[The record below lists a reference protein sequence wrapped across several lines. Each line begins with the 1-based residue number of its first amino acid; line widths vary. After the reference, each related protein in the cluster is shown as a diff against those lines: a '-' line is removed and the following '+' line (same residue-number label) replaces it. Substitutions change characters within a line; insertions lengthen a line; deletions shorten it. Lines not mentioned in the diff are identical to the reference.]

1 MRSFGSILDKN
12 RGAGPGFDLLR
23 LGLALLI
30 LLSHTSRLAGHSGF
44 TASVTQ
50 MLTDMLS
57 FFGPTSSIVHH
68 IPPAPATTAS
78 GPSTGI
84 TGPFVRALVPM
95 FFALS
100 GFLVA
105 GSALRTPQLHRFLG
119 LRALRIFP
127 ALVVEVVLSAI
138 ILGAFFT
145 TLPLGQYFSHP
156 EFWSYFWNILGY
168 VHFHLPGVFKDSID
182 TAVNANLWTLPFELE
197 SYIVMSA
204 FMILGLLRKRILFT
218 VVFVLATVA
227 LIVANNAYGFEA
239 HMGTIGGRVLVYYF
253 AAGVLFFLWRNE
265 IAYHPALFIGAGM
278 VAYFCFFSTKLV
290 FVAPIFLTYVT
301 LFIGLSKL
309 PDVPFIKTGD
319 YSYGIYLYGFPVTQ
333 ALVAWIGR
341 GNLPF
346 VAMVLLAAACTMLF
360 AAFSW
365 HGVEKHCLKLK
376 KYLVSKGS
384 TAASKAA
391 FESSPAKPQQPAVS

>member
-1 MRSFGSILDKN
+1 MKKSFGSILDEHK
-12 RGAGPGFDLLR
+12 GAGPGFDLLR

-44 TASVTQ
+44 TAA
-50 MLTDMLS
+50 LTEALHQVLS
-57 FFGPTSSIVHH
+57 FFSTTASIVQH
-68 IPPAPATTAS
+68 IPPAPPTTAS

-127 ALVVEVVLSAI
+127 ALFVEVVLSAV
-138 ILGAFFT
+138 ILGAIFT
-145 TLPLGQYFSHP
+145 TLPLGQYFAHP
-156 EFWSYFWNILGY
+156 DFWAYFWNILGY
-168 VHFHLPGVFKDSID
+168 VHFDLPGVFKDSID

-204 FMILGLLRKRILFT
+204 FMIFGLLHKRTLFT
-218 VVFVLATVA
+218 VLFAAATVA
-227 LIVANNAYGFEA
+227 LIVANVSYGFEA

-253 AAGVLFFLWRNE
+253 AAGVLFFLWRKE
-265 IAYHPALFIGAGM
+265 IPYHPVLLLLAGT
-278 VAYFCFFSTKLV
+278 VAYFCFFSTRLV
-290 FVAPIFLTYVT
+290 FVTPLFLTYVT
-301 LFIGLSKL
+301 IFIGLSKL
-309 PDVPFIKTGD
+309 PEVPLIKTGD

-333 ALVAWIGR
+333 ALVAWLGR
-341 GNLPF
+341 GTLPF

-376 KYLVSKGS
+376 KYLVARK
-384 TAASKAA
+384 
-391 FESSPAKPQQPAVS
+391 V